1 MNKRTLLV
9 LPISLT
15 LFACTSVDPLSGLNC
30 SELTGPEPSCAKTPS
45 TGVVTIHTNNWN
57 VTPRCYTVSR
67 AAETKLIKFNLAPA
81 ASNPLGSTAIV
92 PKNLNNT
99 WLTGSNSPDSKEI
112 VITVPDWVEN
122 GEYSYGVI
130 KSTGDC
136 LDPRVNIV
144 D

>member
-30 SELTGPEPSCAKTPS
+30 SEPTGPEPPCKAEPS
-45 TGVVTIHTNNWN
+45 VGGVTIHTNNWN
-57 VTPRCYTVSR
+57 ITPRCYTVSR
-67 AAETKLIKFNLAPA
+67 AAEIKLIKFNLAPA

-92 PKNLNNT
+92 PKELNNT

-112 VITVPDWVEN
+112 TIAVPDWVEN
-122 GEYSYGVI
+122 GYYSYSVI
-130 KSTGDC
+130 KNNGDC
-136 LDPRVNIV
+136 LDPRVRVV